1 MTCLLLQYS
10 KIIQNPS
17 YGELQKAAIQGRR
30 CTWEKLSAIKA
41 NCEIELALDEC
52 VAILN
57 HMRRLKRMSQRAASA
72 SASASAPPSAHASG
86 LSNTLKFSA
95 SRRIPSWN
103 CIARE
108 SSTGSLEDLT
118 DASSSLLQGL
128 SSPNGVNAKTW
139 KTHQAESDSESVE
152 LNTWTRSGGPL
163 TRTTSSN
170 MFIDFLQ
177 NLGVDTKISKSIVVH
192 TNPRDF
198 QYQSGRLITADRNSD
213 SIETEHKEIG
223 NRFVNGSSILVTEGD
238 LLQPE
243 KIDNGIVLNVVKK
256 DGLTPSNRCHDFE
269 SYNDQVVEC
278 VQIDSPGKED
288 IDTSSSGSEYEDAEL
303 TPTKSLTET
312 PDLSMDQNMVD
323 S

>member
-72 SASASAPPSAHASG
+72 SASAPASHG
-86 LSNTLKFSA
+86 LSNTVKFSA

-108 SSTGSLEDLT
+108 NSTGSLEDLT

-139 KTHQAESDSESVE
+139 KTHQADNDSESVE

-192 TNPRDF
+192 SNPHDF
-198 QYQSGRLITADRNSD
+198 QYQSGRLITTDRNSE
-213 SIETEHKEIG
+213 SIETEQKEIG
-223 NRFVNGSSILVTEGD
+223 NRFVNGSNILVTEGD

-243 KIDNGIVLNVVKK
+243 KIHNGIMLNVVKK

-288 IDTSSSGSEYEDAEL
+288 GDASSSGSEYEDADIKVVEA
-303 TPTKSLTET
+303 
-312 PDLSMDQNMVD
+312 
-323 S
+323 